1 MNALL
6 ILGIDTSGTVAAAAI
21 YDSKQDVL
29 LAQQLV
35 YTKRTHS
42 QVILPLV
49 ERLLEDTGLSLGDIQ
64 KIAVSAGPGSYTGLR
79 IGIAAVKA
87 MTFALDI
94 PCCGVSTLK
103 ALSFQAHLAGEGTV
117 CAVMKAR
124 KGLVY
129 SGIYHFD
136 NDNNCTALME
146 DALLPEEELLER
158 LSELESVMLTGDG
171 AADFMAE
178 HSPENALLA
187 PAEVRLQSGAGLC
200 RCALYCA
207 DEKPCQLEARYLQL
221 VKAEKDRLDKNNN
234 NSKNN

>member
-21 YDSKQDVL
+21 YDSDQDIV

-49 ERLLEDTGLSLGDIQ
+49 ERLFEDTGLSLNDID
-64 KIAVSAGPGSYTGLR
+64 KIAVAAGPGSYTGLR

-87 MTFALDI
+87 MSFALDK
-94 PCCGVSTLK
+94 PCCGISTLK
-103 ALSFQAHLAGEGTV
+103 ALCTGACPANGGIV

-129 SGIYHFD
+129 AGIYQFD
-136 NDNNCTALME
+136 NNGRSVPLINDALM
-146 DALLPEEELLER
+146 PEEELLSKI
-158 LSELESVMLTGDG
+158 SEYKKVIITGDD
-171 AADFMAE
+171 AADFISSY
-178 HSPENALLA
+178 SPKNAFIA
-187 PAEVRLQSGAGLC
+187 PAELRLQNGAGLC
-200 RCALYCA
+200 RCAVDSCNQN
-207 DEKPCQLEARYLQL
+207 PCELEAKYLQL
-221 VKAEKDRLDKNNN
+221 VKAEKDRLDNNV
-234 NSKNN
+234 K

>member
-1 MNALL
+1 ML

-21 YDSKQDVL
+21 YDSDQDIM

-49 ERLLEDTGLSLGDIQ
+49 ERLLDDTGLTLDDIQ

-87 MTFALDI
+87 MAFARKI
-94 PCCGVSTLK
+94 SCCGVSTLK
-103 ALSFQAHLAGEGTV
+103 ALSFQGHLAGEGSV

-129 SGIYHFD
+129 AGIYHFD
-136 NDNNCTALME
+136 KENNCTAIME
-146 DALLPEEELLER
+146 DALIPDNELFEKI
-158 LSELESVMLTGDG
+158 SELDSVILTGDG
-171 AADFMAE
+171 AVDFMAE
-178 HSPENALLA
+178 YSPKNAMTV
-187 PAEVRLQSGAGLC
+187 PAESRLQNGAGLC
-200 RCALYCA
+200 RCALYCE
-207 DEKPCQLEARYLQL
+207 DETPDKLEARYLQL
-221 VKAEKDRLDKNNN
+221 VKAEKDRIDRN
-234 NSKNN
+234 NSN

>member
-1 MNALL
+1 MR

-21 YDSKQDVL
+21 YDSETDII

-49 ERLLEDTGLSLGDIQ
+49 ERLLDDTGLSLSEID
-64 KIAVSAGPGSYTGLR
+64 KIAVAAGPGSYTGLR

-87 MTFALDI
+87 MSFALDT

-103 ALSFQAHLAGEGTV
+103 SLCFQANTAGEGTV

-129 SGIYHFD
+129 AGIYHFGSD
-136 NDNNCTALME
+136 RICTVLME
-146 DALLPEEELLER
+146 DMLIPEEELLEK
-158 LSELESVMLTGDG
+158 LSEYGRVLLTGDG
-171 AADFMAE
+171 AADYMAE
-178 HSPENALLA
+178 YSPEAVLVS
-187 PAEVRLQSGAGLC
+187 AEARLQNGAGLC
-200 RCALYCA
+200 RSAVFCDA
-207 DEKPCQLEARYLQL
+207 ERPEQLEARYLQL
-221 VKAEKDRLDKNNN
+221 VKAEKDRLD
-234 NSKNN
+234 SKN

>member
-1 MNALL
+1 ML

-21 YDSKQDVL
+21 YDSEQDIM

-49 ERLLEDTGLSLGDIQ
+49 ERLLDDTGLTLGDIQ

-87 MTFALDI
+87 MAFACKI
-94 PCCGVSTLK
+94 SCCGVSTLK
-103 ALSFQAHLAGEGTV
+103 ALCFQGHIAGEVNV

-129 SGIYHFD
+129 AGIYHFD
-136 NDNNCTALME
+136 NENNCTAIME
-146 DALLPEEELLER
+146 DALLPDNELFEKI
-158 LSELESVMLTGDG
+158 SELDKVILTGDG
-171 AADFMAE
+171 AVDFMAE
-178 HSPENALLA
+178 FSPENTMTA
-187 PAEVRLQSGAGLC
+187 PAESRLQNGAGLC
-200 RCALYCA
+200 RCALYCE
-207 DEKPCQLEARYLQL
+207 DETPDQLEARYLQL
-221 VKAEKDRLDKNNN
+221 VKAEKDRLDRNNN
-234 NSKNN
+234 D

>member
-1 MNALL
+1 MR

-21 YDSKQDVL
+21 YDSETDII

-49 ERLLEDTGLSLGDIQ
+49 ERLLDDTGISLSEID
-64 KIAVSAGPGSYTGLR
+64 KIAVAAGPGSYTGLR

-87 MTFALDI
+87 ISFALDI

-103 ALSFQAHLAGEGTV
+103 SLCFQANTAGEDTV

-129 SGIYHFD
+129 AGIYHFD
-136 NDNNCTALME
+136 SDRTCTALME
-146 DALLPEEELLER
+146 DMLIPEEELLEK
-158 LSELESVMLTGDG
+158 LSEYGRVLLTGDG
-171 AADFMAE
+171 AADFIAE
-178 HSPENALLA
+178 YSLENTVLVS
-187 PAEVRLQSGAGLC
+187 AEARLQNGAGLC
-200 RCALYCA
+200 RSAVFCDA
-207 DEKPCQLEARYLQL
+207 ERPEQLEARYLQL
-221 VKAEKDRLDKNNN
+221 VKAEKDRLD
-234 NSKNN
+234 SKN